1 MKKQICEMTDREL
14 RQFEIDMRSFASLKE
29 KQLLSLQQQL
39 ITARQDLY
47 STNELIQQIM
57 TELSG
62 RYEGRHEQ

>member
-39 ITARQDLY
+39 ITARQELY

-57 TELSG
+57 VELAG
-62 RYEGRHEQ
+62 RYEERHES